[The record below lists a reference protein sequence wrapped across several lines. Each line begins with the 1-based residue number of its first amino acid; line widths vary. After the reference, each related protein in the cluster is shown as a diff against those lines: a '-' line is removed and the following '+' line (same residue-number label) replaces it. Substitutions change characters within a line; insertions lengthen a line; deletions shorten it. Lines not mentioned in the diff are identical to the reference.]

1 MGQRPGTVI
10 GVGERM
16 IELSSERAWMFK
28 ESRITKGDLVDYY
41 FEVAAVMLPHLENR
55 PLTVE
60 RFTKGIGHRGFIQ
73 KNAAESYPEW
83 IRRAE
88 VPSRGRAGEFSN
100 HVVCDEAATL
110 VFLANQRCV
119 TYHVTPVQCDRL
131 ELPDR
136 LIFDFDPPDAG
147 ESSFAAVRVGALA
160 VGELLRECGLTPF
173 VKTSGS
179 KGLHVVAPLDRSA
192 HLDEV
197 RAFGK
202 AASELLAR
210 RDPER
215 FTISMAK
222 GERRGRVFLDYLR
235 NGYAQTVVAPYSVR
249 PLPGAPVSTPITWEE
264 LEEPNLHAQT
274 YTLRNVRERLGQ
286 RRDPW
291 AGMDAHAGSLD
302 EASVNLDA
310 ILAKG

>member
-1 MGQRPGTVI
+1 VL

-16 IELSSERAWMFK
+16 IELSSERAVMFPGAG
-28 ESRITKGDLVDYY
+28 ITKGEMVDYY
-41 FEVAAVMLPHLENR
+41 FEIAAVMLPHLEDR

-60 RFTKGIGHRGFIQ
+60 RFTKGIGGRGFIQ
-73 KNAAESYPEW
+73 KNAPDTYPEW
-83 IRRAE
+83 IRRSP
-88 VPSRGRAGEFSN
+88 VPSRTRRGEASN

-119 TYHVTPVQCDRL
+119 TYHTAPVHCDSLDR
-131 ELPDR
+131 PDR

-147 ESSFAAVRVGALA
+147 ESSFAMVRAGALA
-160 VGELLRECGLTPF
+160 TGELLRECGLTPF

-179 KGLHVVAPLDRSA
+179 KGLHVIAPLDGCA

-202 AASELLAR
+202 IASELLAR
-210 RDPER
+210 RDPQR
-215 FTISMAK
+215 FTIAMAK
-222 GERRGRVFLDYLR
+222 SERVGRVFLDYLR

-249 PLPGAPVSTPITWEE
+249 PLPGAPVSTPLTWEE
-264 LEEPNLHAQT
+264 LEEPSLHAQS
-274 YTLRNVRERLGQ
+274 YTIKNIRELLGR

-291 AGMDAHAGSLD
+291 ARINAHAGSLD
-302 EASVNLDA
+302 TASVNLDA
-310 ILAKG
+310 ILAKR